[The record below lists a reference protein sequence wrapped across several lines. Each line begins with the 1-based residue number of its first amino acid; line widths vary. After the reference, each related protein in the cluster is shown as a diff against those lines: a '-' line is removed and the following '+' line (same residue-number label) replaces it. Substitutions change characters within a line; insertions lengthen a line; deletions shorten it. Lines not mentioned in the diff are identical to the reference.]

1 MALLD
6 LQGMEQPAGR
16 GGHSGHGG
24 GGGGGGSNSPSD
36 LSVLLCHTST
46 ISVILC

>member
-1 MALLD
+1 MTLLD
-6 LQGMEQPAGR
+6 LQGMPSGNG
-16 GGHSGHGG
+16 GGHGGG